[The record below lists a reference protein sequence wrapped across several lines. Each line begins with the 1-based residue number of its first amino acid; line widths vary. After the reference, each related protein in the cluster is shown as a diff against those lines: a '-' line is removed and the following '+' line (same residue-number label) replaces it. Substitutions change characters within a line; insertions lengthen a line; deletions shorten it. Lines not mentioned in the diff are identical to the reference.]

1 MPITKVSGMQIGNGR
16 VGDITRKLHTLY
28 WEKHTDEKW
37 STSIDDILSSD

>member
-16 VGDITRKLHTLY
+16 VGDITRQLHTLY

-37 STSIDDILSSD
+37 STSIADILSSD